1 MKTFSIIAEPRH
13 IIEVDDAV
21 ERINAIFPELDGNKL
36 RESLS
41 SKKGFAWIKREV
53 TPAQAE
59 AVHRLGLPG
68 ISEMPENKRVYPNG
82 PIAAHV
88 LGYSNIDNQGIAGIE
103 KWIDTHELNDLAG
116 AGFSFRSN
124 ELEPVKLSIDMRV
137 THAMRDELQ
146 KGMEKYK
153 AKAAAGPSSM

>member
-1 MKTFSIIAEPRH
+1 MLGFGLLYAIIGGMRAAARCRAGSGYGRQHHRAADLDRRPDIVDRNGQVLATDVKTFSIIAEPRH

-68 ISEMPENKRVYPNG
+68 ISEMPENKRVLPERADCG
-82 PIAAHV
+82 SCAWLFQH
-88 LGYSNIDNQGIAGIE
+88 
-103 KWIDTHELNDLAG
+103 
-116 AGFSFRSN
+116 R
-124 ELEPVKLSIDMRV
+124 
-137 THAMRDELQ
+137 
-146 KGMEKYK
+146 
-153 AKAAAGPSSM
+153 